1 MQPDEKSPEKQ
12 KEELKD
18 SSKDSKDSKEARI
31 EASLKEREKEVQ
43 RTLAV
48 HLKHRENE
56 RELHKH
62 DEAVVHFNA
71 LLADLVCQ

>member
-1 MQPDEKSPEKQ
+1 MEEKSSEVEQ
-12 KEELKD
+12 D
-18 SSKDSKDSKEARI
+18 DTKDSKEARI

-56 RELHKH
+56 REQHKH

-71 LLADLVCQ
+71 LLADLVSFY